1 MRHPKLYF
9 FGLAVTLLS
18 ASLIYS
24 PRTNALEVPPVPT
37 NGYIVDSAEI
47 LSDQEENQLNSQIQA
62 LKDQSTNEIGI
73 LTVKDGEGV
82 DPAEFS
88 VQLGRIWGVGTKDNK
103 NGAVIFISLENPKRI
118 QIGVSTGLEGVLTDA
133 LSGQIARNEIAPK
146 FKESKFYDGLSA
158 GVMAISQATKGEYSA
173 QESKQKMTGL
183 QIFEGTLFFLV
194 LAFAV
199 LQFIF
204 ALLASTKSWWLGGLI
219 GLIGSTLVGLIADSL
234 FVGIIL
240 AVIIIPIGTIFDYY
254 LSKNYKKHAQKK
266 KQDKNYIFPWYFGGG
281 GGFGSGSSGGG
292 FSGGSG
298 FSGGGSFGG
307 GGGGSSW

>member
-1 MRHPKLYF
+1 MRHPKLYL
-9 FGLAVTLLS
+9 FGLAVTLFS
-18 ASLIYS
+18 VTLIHS
-24 PRTNALEVPPVPT
+24 PKTNALEIPPAPT
-37 NGYIVDSAEI
+37 SGYIVDSAEI
-47 LSDQEENQLNSQIQA
+47 LSDQEESQLNSQIQA

-133 LSGQIARNEIAPK
+133 LSGQIARNKIAPK
-146 FKESKFYDGLSA
+146 FKESKYYDGLSA
-158 GVMAISQATKGEYSA
+158 GVTAIAQATKGEYTA
-173 QESKQKMTGL
+173 EAEQKMTGL
-183 QIFEGTLFFLV
+183 QMFEGALFFLV
-194 LAFAV
+194 LAFAA

-204 ALLASTKSWWLGGLI
+204 ALLASTKSWWLGGII
-219 GLIGSTLVGLIADSL
+219 GLVGATLVGLIAGSL
-234 FVGIIL
+234 IVSIVL
-240 AVIIIPIGTIFDYY
+240 AIIIVPLGLVFDFI
-254 LSKNYKKHAQKK
+254 LSKNYKKHAEKK
-266 KQDKNYIFPWYFGGG
+266 KHDKNYIFPWYFGGG

-292 FSGGSG
+292 FSGGG